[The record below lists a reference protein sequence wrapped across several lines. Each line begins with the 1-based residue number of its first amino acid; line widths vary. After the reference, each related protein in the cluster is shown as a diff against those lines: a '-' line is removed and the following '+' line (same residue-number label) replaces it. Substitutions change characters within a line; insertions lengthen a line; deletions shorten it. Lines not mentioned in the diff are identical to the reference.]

1 LLADRKVHGDMQKG
15 ILCDIVSGL
24 GFRGRNGGNGC
35 VFIREDVEV
44 FGVRVHPLCCEGL
57 NGFHRRLLGVL
68 GIRATKETAHISLV
82 GRKHGSMLGQ
92 NGRL

>member
-1 LLADRKVHGDMQKG
+1 MQKG
-15 ILCDIVSGL
+15 ILCDLVSGL
-24 GFRGRNGGNGC
+24 GFGRCNGGNC
-35 VFIREDVEV
+35 CILIREDVDV

-68 GIRATKETAHISLV
+68 GIRAAKETADISLV

-92 NGRL
+92 NGSL